1 MAESQDLL
9 RLRGHRDPTG
19 YEDAGLASSAGGSIV
34 APAWAVGAI
43 GTTVAL
49 SGVLYFVWRA
59 RRARQ
64 KSRFSHPTVRR
75 G

>member
-1 MAESQDLL
+1 MAGSQDLL
-9 RLRGHRDPTG
+9 RLRGHRDLTG
-19 YEDAGLASSAGGSIV
+19 YDVSPLASGSVV
-34 APAWAVGAI
+34 APGWAVGLLGA
-43 GTTVAL
+43 TVAL

-64 KSRFSHPTVRR
+64 KARFYHPTGRR